1 MTSVR
6 QLGGHGRHC
15 VKSCPLRRDSRFP
28 ENFLSRLLGGLL
40 LPDLHVFCSQRTH
53 PRPGSD
59 SRGTRR
65 GTGTNCQK
73 GFQVLSDQQVGDRDG
88 AECRGMRS
96 ATDDRCASPGD
107 RVCVGGG
114 GGTGPWGQT
123 APVIP
128 HLNPELTKSRETAEF
143 ELRTPDVTRR
153 GGASTFPV
161 PHWIR
166 MGVTVL
172 MCNGLCASGNASR
185 NDVRGLRRTRCA
197 WEPRRPHGP
206 PVPSR
211 S

>member
-40 LPDLHVFCSQRTH
+40 LPDLHVFCSQRN

-114 GGTGPWGQT
+114 GGDRTLGSNSPRDPSPQPGTYKIQGD
-123 APVIP
+123 
-128 HLNPELTKSRETAEF
+128 SRV
-143 ELRTPDVTRR
+143 RTENSRR
-153 GGASTFPV
+153 
-161 PHWIR
+161 H
-166 MGVTVL
+166 
-172 MCNGLCASGNASR
+172 
-185 NDVRGLRRTRCA
+185 
-197 WEPRRPHGP
+197 
-206 PVPSR
+206 
-211 S
+211 